1 MRPFERDKS
10 QPGEKRIS
18 QTTPRR
24 GTMASF
30 RRFPTHILNHDDPEG
45 GGGLKR
51 KADNDDVKPAKKSK
65 PAVQCNICFDD
76 VKGRGTIDSCDHQFC
91 YKCIQRWSKRSNTC
105 PCCRARFNT
114 IQKGDQTERVPTTDI
129 PTPSTFH
136 IIDELFTLYAMMPVQ
151 PGIYRLVR
159 RSGPPAP
166 GTINNQAELVN
177 HHGRRGQRLTV
188 QRHDGR
194 GISNETAI
202 DLVSDDEED
211 QPEIIESG
219 HREEEWSL
227 DDL

>member
-1 MRPFERDKS
+1 MKPFKRYES
-10 QPGEKRIS
+10 QQEEKRIS
-18 QTTPRR
+18 EP
-24 GTMASF
+24 TMASF
-30 RRFPTHILNHDDPEG
+30 QG

-51 KADNDDVKPAKKSK
+51 KAESDDVNPSKKSK
-65 PAVQCNICFDD
+65 PAVTCSICWNE
-76 VKGRGTIDSCDHQFC
+76 VTERGTIDSCDHQFC
-91 YKCIQRWSKRSNTC
+91 YECIKTWSKESNTC
-105 PCCRARFNT
+105 PCCRTRFNT

-136 IIDELFTLYAMMPVQ
+136 IIDELFTLYAMMPLQ
-151 PGIYRLVR
+151 PGLYRLVR

-166 GTINNQAELVN
+166 GTINSQAELVN
-177 HHGRRGQRLTV
+177 HHQRLTL

-202 DLVSDDEED
+202 DLVSDDEDD

-227 DDL
+227 DNL